1 LINLVYI
8 KKNTHLVILL
18 GKMRFQMETKTTK
31 ISVNV
36 KQIYLGQSSG

>member
-1 LINLVYI
+1 
-8 KKNTHLVILL
+8 
-18 GKMRFQMETKTTK
+18 MRFQMETKTTK